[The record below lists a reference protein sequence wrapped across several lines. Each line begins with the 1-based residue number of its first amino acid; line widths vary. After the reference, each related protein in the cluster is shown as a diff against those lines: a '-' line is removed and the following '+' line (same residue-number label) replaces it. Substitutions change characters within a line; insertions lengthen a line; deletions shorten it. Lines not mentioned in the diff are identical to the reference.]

1 MEKLVDATGLNC
13 PMPLLMAKRAINGI
27 GSGEL
32 VRVLATDPG
41 SVKDFKVFSEQSG
54 HVLVESEQDGD
65 TYRYLL
71 KKKSK

>member
-1 MEKLVDATGLNC
+1 
-13 PMPLLMAKRAINGI
+13 MPLLMAKRAINGI